1 MEVVRL
7 LDEVIIIIIII
18 IIIIF
23 IIITWMS
30 SRPRKMKMMQSLTE
44 ARVLM
49 AYLTVV

>member
-7 LDEVIIIIIII
+7 LDEVIIII